1 MADTIISK
9 RVITL
14 IILVGLLVLTFL
26 IARPFL
32 SAIFLGLILAY
43 FLQWPYKK
51 LIRLI
56 RHKGSAAALVC
67 AVFVVIIAVGLY
79 FLVQITIT
87 EAFNLYLNIGKL
99 DFASMIQ
106 KIVGVVFPNNPELAT
121 RASTQIQVTI
131 TDLITS
137 YVNTAKNAIKDVP
150 KLLIDFFIT
159 FFVAFYG
166 LRDGQKIIN
175 YIKGVL
181 PFSSD
186 VNEKFVK
193 RSKEIAFA
201 TVYGQVVVGLIQ
213 GVTAGIGFY
222 IFGAQSPLFFTLL
235 ACFFAML
242 PLLGAWVIWIP
253 VALSMIAVGNTLNG
267 VFMIIYGLLVVNTI
281 DNIVRPFIV
290 GKKGAMNPV
299 IVLLGMIGGLTLM
312 GPVGLIVGPLIL
324 EYALIFIELYK
335 AGKD

>member
-26 IARPFL
+26 VAKPFL

-51 LIRLI
+51 LTKII
-56 RHKGSAAALVC
+56 RHKSTAAAIVC
-67 AVFVVIIAVGLY
+67 AIFVVIMAVGLY
-79 FLVQITIT
+79 FLIQITIT

-99 DFASMIQ
+99 DFASLIH
-106 KIVGVVFPNNPELAT
+106 KIVGWIFPKTPELAT
-121 RASTQIQVTI
+121 QASTQIQVTI

-137 YVNTAKNAIKDVP
+137 YVNAAKNAIKDIP
-150 KLLIDFFIT
+150 KLIIDFFIT

-166 LRDGQKIIN
+166 LRDGERIIN
-175 YIKGVL
+175 YIRGIL

-186 VNEKFVK
+186 INEKFIK
-193 RSKEIAFA
+193 RSREIAFA
-201 TVYGQVVVGLIQ
+201 TIYGQVIVGLIQ
-213 GVTAGIGFY
+213 GITAGIGFY

-253 VALSMIAVGNTLNG
+253 VGLSMIAVGNTLNG
-267 VFMIIYGLLVVNTI
+267 IFMLIYGALVVSTI

-312 GPVGLIVGPLIL
+312 GPVGIVVGPLIL
-324 EYALIFIELYK
+324 EYALIFIELYRT
-335 AGKD
+335 GKS